1 MPRGIFITFEGTDGS
16 GKSTQFRLFADYLRQ
31 NGFDVVLTREPGGT
45 RISEKIR
52 NIILDPVNTEMDP
65 MTEALLFASSRAQHV
80 EELIRPSL
88 EEGKIVLC
96 DRFMDSSIAY
106 QGYGRGLGDCVRI
119 INEYAIGGLQPD
131 ITFYLDLDPDAGRE
145 RNTRAG
151 KTDRMEQE
159 KMEFH
164 RRVYNGY
171 RELSEI
177 YKDRFVCIDAS
188 LTIEEVA
195 DRIRSYFE
203 QYRSSEC

>member
-1 MPRGIFITFEGTDGS
+1 MPQGIFITFEGSDGS
-16 GKSTQFRLFADYLRQ
+16 GKSTQFRLFSEYLKE
-31 NGFDVVLTREPGGT
+31 NGHDVVLTREPGGT
-45 RISEKIR
+45 AISEKIR
-52 NIILDPVNTEMDP
+52 SIILDPINKEMDP

-80 EELIRPSL
+80 EQLIRPSL

-131 ITFYLDLDPDAGRE
+131 ITFYLDLDPDAGRR
-145 RNTRAG
+145 RNINAG

-159 KMEFH
+159 KMDFH

-188 LTIEEVA
+188 Q
-195 DRIRSYFE
+195 IRSYFE
-203 QYRSSEC
+203 EYRSSKQ